1 MTPEK
6 FIREANYLFTPDYQY
21 TVHHERPDVVS
32 SQKLN
37 RKFKAFIKSQF
48 PDCELH
54 GFHGG
59 YCESS
64 GFVEKDGKLVYIS
77 ISDLRYWKN
86 WAEDVLIR
94 TATSAK
100 DYHGGPNHRATI
112 KNLKTEVYRLL
123 G

>member
-6 FIREANYLFTPDYQY
+6 FIREANYLFTPDFQY
-21 TVHHERPDVVS
+21 TVNHERPDVVS

-54 GFHGG
+54 GFSGG

-64 GFVEKDGKLVYIS
+64 GFVEKAGKFVYIR
-77 ISDLRYWKN
+77 ISDLRFWKN

-100 DYHGGPNHRATI
+100 DYHGGLNHRATI
-112 KNLKTEVYRLL
+112 KNLKIEVYKLL

>member
-6 FIREANYLFTPDYQY
+6 FIREANYLFTPAYQY
-21 TVHHERPDVVS
+21 TVNHERSDVVS
-32 SQKLN
+32 SQNLN

-64 GFVEKDGKLVYIS
+64 GFVEKDGKFVYIS
-77 ISDLRYWKN
+77 ISDLRFWKN
-86 WAEDVLIR
+86 WAENVLIR
-94 TATSAK
+94 TAAHEK
-100 DYHGGPNHRATI
+100 DYHGGPNNRSTI
-112 KNLKTEVYRLL
+112 KTLKADVYKLL
-123 G
+123 K